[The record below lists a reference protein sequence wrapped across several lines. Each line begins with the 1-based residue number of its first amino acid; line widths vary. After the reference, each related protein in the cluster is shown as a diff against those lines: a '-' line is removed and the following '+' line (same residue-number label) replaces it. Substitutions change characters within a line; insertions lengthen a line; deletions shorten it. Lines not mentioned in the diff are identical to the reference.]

1 MNEIGTDPDAFE
13 AFYREHLQFVR
24 SFVARRVADP
34 HTAADLTA
42 EIFLAVIESA
52 NRYRAT
58 RGAPIAW
65 LAGIARNVVASH
77 VRKQARELRAV
88 SRVSGQALLDD
99 ASLER
104 ITDRIDAERSTR
116 ALYRCLDALPAKQ
129 RGVVELV
136 AVDGLTL
143 AQAAAALGIAPG
155 TARTRYHRARTRLQS
170 ELRPELRTQLSEV
183 TP

>member
-65 LAGIARNVVASH
+65 LAGIARNVVAGH

-88 SRVSGQALLDD
+88 SRVSGRALLDD

-104 ITDRIDAERSTR
+104 ITARIDAERSTR
-116 ALYRCLDALPAKQ
+116 ALYRSLNALPAKQ

-136 AVDGLTL
+136 AVDGLSL
-143 AQAAAALGIAPG
+143 AQAAAALGISPG
-155 TARTRYHRARTRLQS
+155 TARTRYHRARTRLQAD
-170 ELRPELRTQLSEV
+170 LRPELSEV